1 MDYRTQKEL
10 LGETRLSALFSP
22 LLANRWLWLEAV
34 VIPVLGIGLCY
45 LVSPDDPFFVNK
57 GEFPWTWFAP
67 VLVALRY
74 GVMAGITGAAI
85 LLIGWWLI
93 MAGTPAEFPKLY
105 FLAGV
110 ILVMI
115 SGEYSTTWRTRLR
128 RVGEL
133 NAYLTERFTRIMNQ
147 LNVLRLS
154 HDALEHDLITQP
166 ATLRDALYEL
176 RMLMAS
182 RAAGGTLPAAQEIL
196 VLLAHHCQLEA
207 AAVYEITGGQYTQRA
222 RLGEPPQLKP
232 NDSLL
237 ECALERRTLAHLQTQ
252 DLRADLPTGHLVVAP
267 IITSGDQLLGVLV
280 VTRMPFFA
288 LNQDSLRVLS
298 LLLGLYADS
307 VVVSD
312 RVAEVMSQVPR
323 CPYDFAD
330 ELVKLMRLQRDYD
343 INSHIV
349 VLQFG
354 AHPERVDMILF
365 ATRLR
370 RRFDVQWQFGGA
382 EQQSTGIANLMPLAT
397 EVAVRGYLERMEVA
411 LRDRFGG
418 DFETLR
424 IRPYVISLQQHEPL
438 AVLGRIVSEE
448 PRVGTE
454 EVR

>member
-22 LLANRWLWLEAV
+22 LLANRWLWLEAIL
-34 VIPVLGIGLCY
+34 IPIIGIGLCW
-45 LVSPDDPFFVNK
+45 LVSPEDPFFINK

-74 GVMAGITGAAI
+74 GVMAGIISTSV
-85 LLIGWWLI
+85 LLIGWWLV
-93 MAGTPAEFPKLY
+93 MGGTDASFPKLY
-105 FLAGV
+105 FLAGL

-115 SGEYSTTWRTRLR
+115 AGEYSTTWRTRLR

-154 HDALEHDLITQP
+154 HDQLEHDLITQP

-176 RMLMAS
+176 RMLMAVRS
-182 RAAGGTLPAAQEIL
+182 SGGTLPAAQEIL
-196 VLLAHHCQLEA
+196 ILLAHHCQLEA
-207 AAVYEITGGQYTQRA
+207 AAVYEIVDGSYVQRA
-222 RLGEPPQLKP
+222 KLGDPPPVKS

-237 ECALERRTLAHLQTQ
+237 EYALEKRTLAHLQTEELGSVN
-252 DLRADLPTGHLVVAP
+252 DVPTEHLVVAP
-267 IITSGDQLLGVLV
+267 ILTSGDQLLGVLI

-288 LNQDSLRVLS
+288 LNEDTLRTLA

-312 RVAEVMSQVPR
+312 DVGQVMSRVPR

-330 ELVKLMRLQRDYD
+330 ELVKLIRMQRDFG

-370 RRFDVQWQFGGA
+370 RRFDVQWQFGGGDR
-382 EQQSTGIANLMPLAT
+382 ESTGIANLMPLASDI
-397 EVAVRGYLERMEVA
+397 AVRGYLERMESA
-411 LRDRFGG
+411 LKDRFGG
-418 DFETLR
+418 DFEVLQV
-424 IRPYVISLQQHEPL
+424 RPYVISMEQHDPL
-438 AVLGRIVSEE
+438 AVLGRIVSGE
-448 PRVGTE
+448 PAA
-454 EVR
+454 

>member
-22 LLANRWLWLEAV
+22 LLANRWLWLEAII
-34 VIPVLGIGLCY
+34 IPIIGIGLCY
-45 LVSPDDPFFVNK
+45 LVSPDDPFFINK

-74 GVMAGITGAAI
+74 GVMAGIASTAV
-85 LLIGWWLI
+85 LLIGWFLL
-93 MAGTPAEFPKLY
+93 AVPEAAFPKLY
-105 FLAGV
+105 FLAGL
-110 ILVMI
+110 IMVMI
-115 SGEYSTTWRTRLR
+115 AGEYSTTWRTRLR

-154 HDALEHDLITQP
+154 HDQLEHDLITQP

-176 RMLMAS
+176 RMLMAVRS
-182 RAAGGTLPAAQEIL
+182 SGASLPAAQEIL

-207 AAVYEITGGQYTQRA
+207 AAVYEIVDGSYVQRA
-222 RLGEPPQLKP
+222 RLGDPPTLKA

-237 ECALERRTLAHLQTQ
+237 EYALEKRTLAHLQTEEIAIGG
-252 DLRADLPTGHLVVAP
+252 DIPTEHLVVAP
-267 IITSGDQLLGVLV
+267 ILTSGDQLLGVLV

-288 LNQDSLRVLS
+288 LNEDTLRTLS

-312 RVAEVMSQVPR
+312 DVGQVMSRVPR

-330 ELVKLMRLQRDYD
+330 ELVKLIRMQRDFG
-343 INSHIV
+343 INSHV
-349 VLQFG
+349 VVMQFG
-354 AHPERVDMILF
+354 PHPERVDMILF

-370 RRFDVQWQFGGA
+370 RRFDVQWQFGGGDR
-382 EQQSTGIANLMPLAT
+382 ESTGIANLMPLASDI
-397 EVAVRGYLERMEVA
+397 AVRGYLERMEGA
-411 LRDRFGG
+411 LKDRFGG
-418 DFETLR
+418 DFEALHV
-424 IRPYVISLQQHEPL
+424 RPYVISMEQHDPL
-438 AVLGRIVSEE
+438 SVLGRIVTGESAA
-448 PRVGTE
+448 
-454 EVR
+454 

>member
-34 VIPVLGIGLCY
+34 TIPLLGIGLCW
-45 LVSPDDPFFVNK
+45 LVSPEDPFFVNK

-74 GVMAGITGAAI
+74 GVMAGITASAI
-85 LLIGWWLI
+85 LLAGWWLL
-93 MAGTPAEFPKLY
+93 APGDASFPKLY
-105 FLAGV
+105 FLAGL

-115 SGEYSTTWRTRLR
+115 AGEYSTTWRTRLR

-166 ATLRDALYEL
+166 ATLRDALYDL
-176 RMLMAS
+176 RMLMAARS
-182 RAAGGTLPAAQEIL
+182 TGMVLPAAQEIL
-196 VLLAHHCQLEA
+196 VLLANHCQLEA
-207 AAVYEITGGQYTQRA
+207 AAVYELVDGTYVQRA
-222 RLGEPPQLKP
+222 KLGDPPP
-232 NDSLL
+232 VRSNDALL
-237 ECALERRTLAHLQTQ
+237 EYALEKRALAHLQTEGLGK
-252 DLRADLPTGHLVVAP
+252 DIPTEHLVVAP

-288 LNQDSLRVLS
+288 LNEDTLRTLS

-312 RVAEVMSQVPR
+312 QVGQIMSEVPGVT
-323 CPYDFAD
+323 YDFAD
-330 ELVKLMRLQRDYD
+330 ELVKLMRLQRDFG
-343 INSHIV
+343 INSHCV

-354 AHPERVDMILF
+354 PHTERVDMILF

-382 EQQSTGIANLMPLAT
+382 ENQPTGIANLMPLASD
-397 EVAVRGYLERMEVA
+397 VAVRGYLERMEA
-411 LRDRFGG
+411 AMRDRFGG
-418 DFETLR
+418 DFEDLHV
-424 IRPYVISLQQHEPL
+424 RPYVISLEQHDPL
-438 AVLGRIVSEE
+438 AVLGRV
-448 PRVGTE
+448 VAGDAA
-454 EVR
+454 

>member
-22 LLANRWLWLEAV
+22 LLANRWLWVEAI
-34 VIPVLGIGLCY
+34 VIPILGVGLCY
-45 LVSPDDPFFVNK
+45 LASPEDPFFVNK

-67 VLVALRY
+67 MLVALRY
-74 GVMAGITGAAI
+74 GVMAGITASAI
-85 LLIGWWLI
+85 LLVGWFWLGPPG
-93 MAGTPAEFPKLY
+93 APFPKLY

-110 ILVMI
+110 IMVMI
-115 SGEYSTTWRTRLR
+115 AGEFSTTWRTRLR

-176 RMLMAS
+176 RMLMAVRRPS
-182 RAAGGTLPAAQEIL
+182 AGTALPAAQEIL

-207 AAVYEITGGQYTQRA
+207 AAIYEIDAGSYVQRA
-222 RLGEPPQLKP
+222 KLGEPPMVKG

-237 ECALERRTLAHLQTQ
+237 EYALEKRTLAHLQTE
-252 DLRADLPTGHLVVAP
+252 DIGKEIPTDHLVVAP
-267 IITSGDQLLGVLV
+267 ILTSADALLGVVV

-288 LNQDSLRVLS
+288 LNEDTLRTLS

-312 RVAEVMSQVPR
+312 SVGQVMTHVPGVT
-323 CPYDFAD
+323 YDFAD
-330 ELVKLMRLQRDYD
+330 ELVKLQRLQRDFG
-343 INSHIV
+343 INSHCV
-349 VLQFG
+349 VLQF
-354 AHPERVDMILF
+354 APHPERVDMILF

-370 RRFDVQWQFGGA
+370 RRFDVQWQFGGS
-382 EQQSTGIANLMPLAT
+382 ERQSTGIANLMPLASDT
-397 EVAVRGYLERMEVA
+397 AVRGYLERMEGA
-411 LRDRFGG
+411 LKDRFGG
-418 DFETLR
+418 DFQSLHV
-424 IRPYVISLQQHEPL
+424 RPYVISLEQHDPL
-438 AVLGRIVSEE
+438 AVLK
-448 PRVGTE
+448 RVVTGE
-454 EVR
+454 SS

>member
-34 VIPVLGIGLCY
+34 AIPVIGVALCV
-45 LVSPDDPFFVNK
+45 LASPEDPFFLRA
-57 GEFPWTWFAP
+57 EFPWTWFAP

-74 GVMAGITGAAI
+74 GVMAGIVGAAI
-85 LLIGWWLI
+85 LLGAWFVLIG
-93 MAGTPAEFPKLY
+93 TEVPFPKLY

-115 SGEYSTTWRTRLR
+115 CGEYSTTWRTRLR

-147 LNVLRLS
+147 LNVLRIS

-166 ATLRDALYEL
+166 ATLRDALHEL
-176 RMLMAS
+176 RLLMAS
-182 RAAGGTLPAAQEIL
+182 RGSGATLPAARELL
-196 VLLAHHCQLEA
+196 VLLANHCQLEA
-207 AAVYEITGGQYTQRA
+207 ATIYEVSGGTYIQRA
-222 RLGEPPQLKP
+222 RLGDPPPLRA

-237 ECALERRTLAHLQTQ
+237 EYALERRALGHLQTQ
-252 DLRADLPTGHLVVAP
+252 ELAGRELPTEHLVVAP
-267 IITSGDQLLGVLV
+267 IVTSGDQLIGVLV

-288 LNQDSLRVLS
+288 LNDDSLRVIS

-307 VVVSD
+307 VVVSHHV
-312 RVAEVMSQVPR
+312 REVMAQVR
-323 CPYDFAD
+323 GCPYEFAD
-330 ELVKLMRLQRDYD
+330 ELVKLGRLHHDYG

-354 AHPERVDMILF
+354 EHPERVDMMLF
-365 ATRLR
+365 TTRLR

-382 EQQSTGIANLMPLAT
+382 EHEVTGIANLMPLAS
-397 EVAVRGYLERMEVA
+397 ELAVRGYLERMESA
-411 LRDRFGG
+411 LRERFGS
-418 DFETLR
+418 DFEGLAV
-424 IRPYVISLQQHEPL
+424 RPYVISLEQHEPL
-438 AVLGRIVSEE
+438 AALARIVSGEASA
-448 PRVGTE
+448 
-454 EVR
+454 

>member
-22 LLANRWLWLEAV
+22 LLANRWLWLEAIL
-34 VIPVLGIGLCY
+34 IPILGIGLCW
-45 LVSPDDPFFVNK
+45 LVSPEDPFFINK

-74 GVMAGITGAAI
+74 GVMAGIVSTSV
-85 LLIGWWLI
+85 LLIGWWLL
-93 MAGTPAEFPKLY
+93 MGGTDAAFPKLY
-105 FLAGV
+105 FLAGL

-115 SGEYSTTWRTRLR
+115 AGEYSTTWRTRLR

-154 HDALEHDLITQP
+154 HDQLEHDLITQP

-176 RMLMAS
+176 RMLMAVRS
-182 RAAGGTLPAAQEIL
+182 SGGTLPAAQEIL

-207 AAVYEITGGQYTQRA
+207 AAVYEIVDGSYVQRA
-222 RLGEPPQLKP
+222 KLGDPPPVKS

-237 ECALERRTLAHLQTQ
+237 EYALEKRTLAHLQTEELGNVN
-252 DLRADLPTGHLVVAP
+252 DVPTEHLVVAP
-267 IITSGDQLLGVLV
+267 ILTSGDQLLGVLI

-288 LNQDSLRVLS
+288 LNEDTLRTLS

-312 RVAEVMSQVPR
+312 DVGQVMSRVPR

-330 ELVKLMRLQRDYD
+330 ELVKLIRMQRDFG

-370 RRFDVQWQFGGA
+370 RRFDVQWQFGGGDR
-382 EQQSTGIANLMPLAT
+382 ESTGIANLMPLASDI
-397 EVAVRGYLERMEVA
+397 AVRGYLERMESA
-411 LRDRFGG
+411 LKDRFGG
-418 DFETLR
+418 DFEVLHV
-424 IRPYVISLQQHEPL
+424 RPYVISMEQHDPL
-438 AVLGRIVSEE
+438 AVLGRIVTGE
-448 PRVGTE
+448 PAA
-454 EVR
+454 

>member
-34 VIPVLGIGLCY
+34 AIPVLGMGLCY
-45 LVSPDDPFFVNK
+45 LASPQDPFFIHS
-57 GEFPWTWFAP
+57 GEFSWAWFAP

-74 GVMAGITGAAI
+74 GVMAGITSSAV
-85 LLIGWWLI
+85 LLIAWFLI
-93 MAGTPAEFPKLY
+93 GAGPDVAFPKLF
-105 FLAGV
+105 FLGGV

-115 SGEYSTTWRTRLR
+115 AGEYSTTWRTRLR

-166 ATLRDALYEL
+166 ATLRDALFEL
-176 RMLMAS
+176 RLLMAS
-182 RAAGGTLPAAQEIL
+182 RGTAGTTLPAGGAGNPG
-196 VLLAHHCQLEA
+196 A
-207 AAVYEITGGQYTQRA
+207 ARAPLPARSGRDLRDRRRSYVQRA
-222 RLGEPPQLKP
+222 KLGEPAAGQEQRQP
-232 NDSLL
+232 
-237 ECALERRTLAHLQTQ
+237 ARIRTREAHA
-252 DLRADLPTGHLVVAP
+252 RAPADRGPRQGASPTEHLVVAP
-267 IITSGDQLLGVLV
+267 ILTSGDQLLGVLV

-288 LNQDSLRVLS
+288 LNEDTLRTLS

-312 RVAEVMSQVPR
+312 RVGQVMSQVPR

-330 ELVKLMRLQRDYD
+330 ELVKLIRMQRDFG

-354 AHPERVDMILF
+354 PTPSA
-365 ATRLR
+365 
-370 RRFDVQWQFGGA
+370 
-382 EQQSTGIANLMPLAT
+382 ST
-397 EVAVRGYLERMEVA
+397 
-411 LRDRFGG
+411 
-418 DFETLR
+418 
-424 IRPYVISLQQHEPL
+424 
-438 AVLGRIVSEE
+438 
-448 PRVGTE
+448 
-454 EVR
+454 

>member
-10 LGETRLSALFSP
+10 LGESRLSALFSP
-22 LLANRWLWLEAV
+22 LLANRWLWLEAI
-34 VIPVLGIGLCY
+34 VIPIIGMGLCW

-74 GVMAGITGAAI
+74 GVMAGIVSTGMM
-85 LLIGWWLI
+85 LIGWFVLLP
-93 MAGTPAEFPKLY
+93 PASEFPKLY
-105 FLAGV
+105 FLAGL

-115 SGEYSTTWRTRLR
+115 AGEYSTTWRTRLR

-154 HDALEHDLITQP
+154 HDQLEHDLITQP

-176 RMLMAS
+176 RMLMAVRS
-182 RAAGGTLPAAQEIL
+182 SGTSLPAAQEIL

-207 AAVYEITGGQYTQRA
+207 AAIYEIVDGSYVQRA
-222 RLGEPPQLKP
+222 KLGDPPPVKS

-237 ECALERRTLAHLQTQ
+237 EYALEKRALAHLQTE
-252 DLRADLPTGHLVVAP
+252 DLGQEGSPTEHLVVAP
-267 IITSGDQLLGVLV
+267 ILTSGDQLLGVLI

-288 LNQDSLRVLS
+288 LNEDTLRTLS

-312 RVAEVMSQVPR
+312 DVGQVMTRVPR

-330 ELVKLMRLQRDYD
+330 ELVKLIRMQKDFG
-343 INSHIV
+343 INSHVV

-354 AHPERVDMILF
+354 AHAERVDMILF

-370 RRFDVQWQFGGA
+370 RRFDVQWQFGGGDR
-382 EQQSTGIANLMPLAT
+382 ESTGIANLMPLASDI
-397 EVAVRGYLERMEVA
+397 AVRGYLERMESA
-411 LRDRFGG
+411 LKDRFSG
-418 DFETLR
+418 DFETLHV
-424 IRPYVISLQQHEPL
+424 RPYVISMEQHDPL
-438 AVLGRIVSEE
+438 SVLGRIVTGESAA
-448 PRVGTE
+448 
-454 EVR
+454 

>member
-10 LGETRLSALFSP
+10 LGESRLSALFSP
-22 LLANRWLWLEAV
+22 LLANRWLWLEAII
-34 VIPVLGIGLCY
+34 IPIIGMGLCW

-74 GVMAGITGAAI
+74 GVMAGVVSTGI
-85 LLIGWWLI
+85 MLVGWFLLLP
-93 MAGTPAEFPKLY
+93 AGSEFPKLY
-105 FLAGV
+105 FLAGL

-154 HDALEHDLITQP
+154 HDQLEHDLITQP

-176 RMLMAS
+176 RMLMAVRS
-182 RAAGGTLPAAQEIL
+182 SGTSLPAAQEIL

-207 AAVYEITGGQYTQRA
+207 AAIYEIVDGSYVQRA
-222 RLGEPPQLKP
+222 KLGDPPPVKS

-237 ECALERRTLAHLQTQ
+237 EYALEKRALAHLQTE
-252 DLRADLPTGHLVVAP
+252 DLGVDGSPTEHLVVAP
-267 IITSGDQLLGVLV
+267 ILTSGDQLLGVLI

-288 LNQDSLRVLS
+288 LNEDTLRTLS

-312 RVAEVMSQVPR
+312 DVGQVMTRVPR

-330 ELVKLMRLQRDYD
+330 ELVKLIRMQKDFR
-343 INSHIV
+343 INSHVV

-354 AHPERVDMILF
+354 PHPERVDMILF

-370 RRFDVQWQFGGA
+370 RRFDVQWQFGGGDR
-382 EQQSTGIANLMPLAT
+382 ESTGIANLMPLASDI
-397 EVAVRGYLERMEVA
+397 AVRGYLERMEGA
-411 LRDRFGG
+411 LKDRFGG
-418 DFETLR
+418 DFETLHV
-424 IRPYVISLQQHEPL
+424 RPYVISMEQHDPL
-438 AVLGRIVSEE
+438 SVLGRIVTGESAA
-448 PRVGTE
+448 
-454 EVR
+454 

>member
-34 VIPVLGIGLCY
+34 IIPVIGIGLCW
-45 LVSPDDPFFVNK
+45 LASPEDPFFINK

-74 GVMAGITGAAI
+74 GVMAGIASTGV
-85 LLIGWWLI
+85 LLIGWFFL
-93 MAGTPAEFPKLY
+93 ATPDAAFPKLY
-105 FLAGV
+105 FLAGL
-110 ILVMI
+110 IMVMI
-115 SGEYSTTWRTRLR
+115 AGEYSTTWRTRLR

-154 HDALEHDLITQP
+154 HDQLEHDLITQP

-176 RMLMAS
+176 RMLMAVRS
-182 RAAGGTLPAAQEIL
+182 TGASLPAAQEIL
-196 VLLAHHCQLEA
+196 ILLAHHCQLEA
-207 AAVYEITGGQYTQRA
+207 AAVYEIVDGSYVQRA
-222 RLGEPPQLKP
+222 KLGDPPPVKA

-237 ECALERRTLAHLQTQ
+237 EYALEKRTLAHLQTE
-252 DLRADLPTGHLVVAP
+252 DVAIGADLPTDHLVVAP
-267 IITSGDQLLGVLV
+267 ILTSGDQLLGVLV

-288 LNQDSLRVLS
+288 LNEDTLRTLS

-312 RVAEVMSQVPR
+312 DVGQVMTRVPR

-330 ELVKLMRLQRDYD
+330 ELVKLIRMQRDFG
-343 INSHIV
+343 INSHV
-349 VLQFG
+349 VVMQF
-354 AHPERVDMILF
+354 APHPERVDMILF

-370 RRFDVQWQFGGA
+370 RRFDVQWQFGGGDR
-382 EQQSTGIANLMPLAT
+382 ESTGIANLMPLASDI
-397 EVAVRGYLERMEVA
+397 AVRGYLERMEGA
-411 LRDRFGG
+411 LKDRFGG
-418 DFETLR
+418 DFETLHV
-424 IRPYVISLQQHEPL
+424 RPYVISMEQHDPL
-438 AVLGRIVSEE
+438 AVLGRIVTGESAA
-448 PRVGTE
+448 
-454 EVR
+454 

>member
-22 LLANRWLWLEAV
+22 LLANRWLWLEAAA
-34 VIPVLGIGLCY
+34 IPVIGIGLCY
-45 LVSPDDPFFVNK
+45 LASPEDPFFINK

-67 VLVALRY
+67 ILVALRY
-74 GVMAGITGAAI
+74 GVMAGITAAGV
-85 LLIGWWLI
+85 LLIGWWLLAP
-93 MAGTPAEFPKLY
+93 AGAAFPKLY

-115 SGEYSTTWRTRLR
+115 AGEFSTTWRTRLR

-176 RMLMAS
+176 RTLMGVRS
-182 RAAGGTLPAAQEIL
+182 SGTVLPAAQEIL
-196 VLLAHHCQLEA
+196 SLLANHSQLEA
-207 AAVYEITGGQYTQRA
+207 AAVYEIVDGSYVQRA
-222 RLGEPPQLKP
+222 KLGDPPPIKA

-237 ECALERRTLAHLQTQ
+237 EYALEKRTLAHLQTEELGK
-252 DLRADLPTGHLVVAP
+252 DIPTEHLVVAP
-267 IITSGDQLLGVLV
+267 ILTSGDQMLGVLV

-288 LNQDSLRVLS
+288 VNEDSLRVIS

-312 RVAEVMSQVPR
+312 RVGQVMTQVPGAS
-323 CPYDFAD
+323 YDFAD
-330 ELVKLMRLQRDYD
+330 ELVKLQRLQRDYG
-343 INSHIV
+343 INSHCV

-370 RRFDVQWQFGGA
+370 RRFDVQWQFGGG
-382 EQQSTGIANLMPLAT
+382 ERQSTGIANLMPLASDL
-397 EVAVRGYLERMEVA
+397 AVRGYLERMEGA
-411 LRDRFGG
+411 LKDRFGG
-418 DFETLR
+418 DFEALR
-424 IRPYVISLQQHEPL
+424 VRPYVISLEQHDPL
-438 AVLGRIVSEE
+438 AVLGRIVTGE
-448 PRVGTE
+448 PA
-454 EVR
+454 

>member
-10 LGETRLSALFSP
+10 LGESRLSALFSP
-22 LLANRWLWLEAV
+22 LLANRWLWLEAIL
-34 VIPVLGIGLCY
+34 IPIIGVGLCW
-45 LVSPDDPFFVNK
+45 LASPDDPFFINK

-74 GVMAGITGAAI
+74 GVMAGIVSTVI
-85 LLIGWWLI
+85 MLIGWFLLSSPG
-93 MAGTPAEFPKLY
+93 ADFPKLY
-105 FLAGV
+105 FLAGL

-115 SGEYSTTWRTRLR
+115 AGEYSTTWRTRLR

-154 HDALEHDLITQP
+154 HDQLEHDLITQP

-176 RMLMAS
+176 RMLMAVRS
-182 RAAGGTLPAAQEIL
+182 SGTSLPAAQEIL

-207 AAVYEITGGQYTQRA
+207 AAIYEIVEGSYVQRA
-222 RLGEPPQLKP
+222 KLGDPPPVKS

-237 ECALERRTLAHLQTQ
+237 EYALEKRALAHLQTE
-252 DLRADLPTGHLVVAP
+252 DLGVEGSPTEHLVVAP
-267 IITSGDQLLGVLV
+267 ILTSGDQLLGVLI

-288 LNQDSLRVLS
+288 LNEDTLRTLS

-312 RVAEVMSQVPR
+312 DVGQVMTRVPR

-330 ELVKLMRLQRDYD
+330 ELVKLMRMQHDFG
-343 INSHIV
+343 INSHVV
-349 VLQFG
+349 VLQF
-354 AHPERVDMILF
+354 APHPERVDMILF

-370 RRFDVQWQFGGA
+370 RRFDVQWQFGGGDR
-382 EQQSTGIANLMPLAT
+382 ESTGIANLMPLASDI
-397 EVAVRGYLERMEVA
+397 AVRGYLERMESA
-411 LRDRFGG
+411 LKDRFGG
-418 DFETLR
+418 DFETLQV
-424 IRPYVISLQQHEPL
+424 RPYVISLEQHDPL
-438 AVLGRIVSEE
+438 SVLGRIVTGESAA
-448 PRVGTE
+448 
-454 EVR
+454 

>member
-34 VIPVLGIGLCY
+34 TIPLLGIGLCW
-45 LVSPDDPFFVNK
+45 LVSPEDPFFVNK

-74 GVMAGITGAAI
+74 GVMAGITGSAI
-85 LLIGWWLI
+85 LLGGWWLL
-93 MAGTPAEFPKLY
+93 APPEAPFPKLY

-115 SGEYSTTWRTRLR
+115 AGEYSTTWRTRLR

-166 ATLRDALYEL
+166 ATLRDALYDL
-176 RMLMAS
+176 RMLMAA
-182 RAAGGTLPAAQEIL
+182 RNPGTVLPAAQEIL
-196 VLLAHHCQLEA
+196 VLLANHCQLEA
-207 AAVYEITGGQYTQRA
+207 AAVYELVDGTYVQRA
-222 RLGEPPQLKP
+222 KLGDPPP
-232 NDSLL
+232 VRTNDSLL
-237 ECALERRTLAHLQTQ
+237 EYALEKRALAHLQTEELGR
-252 DLRADLPTGHLVVAP
+252 DIPTEHLVVAP
-267 IITSGDQLLGVLV
+267 IVTSGDQLLGVLV

-288 LNQDSLRVLS
+288 LNEDTLRTLS

-312 RVAEVMSQVPR
+312 QVGPIMSQVPGIT
-323 CPYDFAD
+323 YDFAD
-330 ELVKLMRLQRDYD
+330 ELVKLMRLQRDYG
-343 INSHIV
+343 INSHCV

-354 AHPERVDMILF
+354 PHAERVDMILF

-370 RRFDVQWQFGGA
+370 RRFDVQWQ
-382 EQQSTGIANLMPLAT
+382 
-397 EVAVRGYLERMEVA
+397 
-411 LRDRFGG
+411 
-418 DFETLR
+418 
-424 IRPYVISLQQHEPL
+424 
-438 AVLGRIVSEE
+438 
-448 PRVGTE
+448 
-454 EVR
+454 

>member
-34 VIPVLGIGLCY
+34 LIPVIGIGLCW
-45 LVSPDDPFFVNK
+45 LVSPDDPFFINK
-57 GEFPWTWFAP
+57 GEFPWAWFAP

-74 GVMAGITGAAI
+74 GVMAGIASTGVM
-85 LLIGWWLI
+85 LIAYFFLRS
-93 MAGTPAEFPKLY
+93 PDAEFPKLY
-105 FLAGV
+105 FLAGL

-115 SGEYSTTWRTRLR
+115 AGEYSTTWRTRLR

-154 HDALEHDLITQP
+154 HDQLEHDLITQP

-176 RMLMAS
+176 RMLMAVRS
-182 RAAGGTLPAAQEIL
+182 SGATLPAAQEIL

-207 AAVYEITGGQYTQRA
+207 AAIYEIVEGSYVQRA
-222 RLGEPPQLKP
+222 KLGDPPPVKP

-237 ECALERRTLAHLQTQ
+237 EYALEKRALAHLQTEGLGEQ
-252 DLRADLPTGHLVVAP
+252 IPTEHLVVAP
-267 IITSGDQLLGVLV
+267 ILTSGDQLLGVLV

-288 LNQDSLRVLS
+288 LNEDTLRTLA

-312 RVAEVMSQVPR
+312 DVGQVMQRVPR

-330 ELVKLMRLQRDYD
+330 ELVKLVRMQRDFG
-343 INSHIV
+343 INSHVV

-354 AHPERVDMILF
+354 PHPERVDMILF

-370 RRFDVQWQFGGA
+370 RRFDVQWQFGGGDR
-382 EQQSTGIANLMPLAT
+382 ESTGIANLMPLASDI
-397 EVAVRGYLERMEVA
+397 AVRGYLERMEGA
-411 LRDRFGG
+411 IKDRFRG
-418 DFETLR
+418 DFETLHV
-424 IRPYVISLQQHEPL
+424 RPYVISMEQHDPL
-438 AVLGRIVSEE
+438 AVLGRVVTGE
-448 PRVGTE
+448 PAA
-454 EVR
+454 

>member
-22 LLANRWLWLEAV
+22 LLANRWLWVEAI
-34 VIPVLGIGLCY
+34 VIPVLGIALCW
-45 LVSPDDPFFVNK
+45 LASPEDPFFINK

-67 VLVALRY
+67 ILVALRY
-74 GVMAGITGAAI
+74 GVMAGITASAI
-85 LLIGWWLI
+85 LLIGWFLLGP
-93 MAGTPAEFPKLY
+93 AGAAFPKLY

-115 SGEYSTTWRTRLR
+115 AGEFSTTWRTRLR

-176 RMLMAS
+176 RMLMAVRQPS
-182 RAAGGTLPAAQEIL
+182 TTGTNLPAAQEIL

-207 AAVYEITGGQYTQRA
+207 AAVYEIEGGSYVQRA
-222 RLGEPPQLKP
+222 KLGEPPMVKT

-237 ECALERRTLAHLQTQ
+237 EYALEKRTLAHLQTE
-252 DLRADLPTGHLVVAP
+252 DVGKEIPTEHLVVAP
-267 IITSGDQLLGVLV
+267 ILTSGDQLLGVVV

-288 LNQDSLRVLS
+288 LNEDTLRTLS

-312 RVAEVMSQVPR
+312 SVGQVMTHVPGVT
-323 CPYDFAD
+323 YDFAD
-330 ELVKLMRLQRDYD
+330 ELVKLQRLQRDFG
-343 INSHIV
+343 INSHCV

-354 AHPERVDMILF
+354 PHAERVDMILF

-370 RRFDVQWQFGGA
+370 RRFDVQWQFGGG
-382 EQQSTGIANLMPLAT
+382 ERQSTGIANLMPLASDT
-397 EVAVRGYLERMEVA
+397 AVRGYLERMEGA
-411 LRDRFGG
+411 LKDRFGG
-418 DFETLR
+418 DFESLQV
-424 IRPYVISLQQHEPL
+424 RPYVISLEQHDPL
-438 AVLGRIVSEE
+438 AVLGRIVTGESS
-448 PRVGTE
+448 
-454 EVR
+454 

>member
-22 LLANRWLWLEAV
+22 LLANRWLWVEAI
-34 VIPVLGIGLCY
+34 VIPIIGIGLSW
-45 LVSPDDPFFVNK
+45 LASPEDPFFINK

-67 VLVALRY
+67 VLVAMRY
-74 GVMAGITGAAI
+74 GVMAGITSSAI
-85 LLIGWWLI
+85 LLIGWFLLGP
-93 MAGTPAEFPKLY
+93 AGAPFPKLY

-115 SGEYSTTWRTRLR
+115 AGEYSTTWRTRLR

-176 RMLMAS
+176 RMLMAV
-182 RAAGGTLPAAQEIL
+182 RNPAATGTKLPAAQEIL

-207 AAVYEITGGQYTQRA
+207 AAMYEIDGATYVQRGK
-222 RLGEPPQLKP
+222 LGDPPPVKA

-237 ECALERRTLAHLQTQ
+237 EYALEKRTLAHLQTEELGQ
-252 DLRADLPTGHLVVAP
+252 DIPTDHLVVAP
-267 IITSGDQLLGVLV
+267 ILTSGDQLLGVLV
-280 VTRMPFFA
+280 VTRLPFFA
-288 LNQDSLRVLS
+288 LNEDTLRTLA

-307 VVVSD
+307 VVVSEQ
-312 RVAEVMSQVPR
+312 VGEVMTHVPGVT
-323 CPYDFAD
+323 YDFAD
-330 ELVKLMRLQRDYD
+330 ELVKLMRLQRDFG
-343 INSHIV
+343 INSHCV
-349 VLQFG
+349 AMQFG

-370 RRFDVQWQFGGA
+370 RRFDVQWQFGGG
-382 EQQSTGIANLMPLAT
+382 ERQSTGIANLMPLASDT
-397 EVAVRGYLERMEVA
+397 AVRGYLERMEMA
-411 LRDRFGG
+411 LKDRFGG

-424 IRPYVISLQQHEPL
+424 VRPYVISLEQHDPL
-438 AVLGRIVSEE
+438 AVLGRILTGESS
-448 PRVGTE
+448 
-454 EVR
+454 

>member
-22 LLANRWLWLEAV
+22 LLANRWLWLEAL
-34 VIPVLGIGLCY
+34 VIPVIGLGLCW

-74 GVMAGITGAAI
+74 GVMAGIASTGVM
-85 LLIGWWLI
+85 LIGWFLL
-93 MAGTPAEFPKLY
+93 TPPEAAFPKLY
-105 FLAGV
+105 FLAGL
-110 ILVMI
+110 IMVMI
-115 SGEYSTTWRTRLR
+115 AGEYSTTWRTRLR

-154 HDALEHDLITQP
+154 HDQLEHDLITQP

-176 RMLMAS
+176 RMLMAVRS
-182 RAAGGTLPAAQEIL
+182 SGATLPAAQEIL

-207 AAVYEITGGQYTQRA
+207 AAIYEIADGSYVQRA
-222 RLGEPPQLKP
+222 KLGDPPPIKP

-237 ECALERRTLAHLQTQ
+237 EYALEKRTLAHLQTE
-252 DLRADLPTGHLVVAP
+252 DIAIGGDIPTDHLVVAP
-267 IITSGDQLLGVLV
+267 ILTSGDQLLGVLV
-280 VTRMPFFA
+280 VTRLPFFA
-288 LNQDSLRVLS
+288 LNEDTLRTMS

-312 RVAEVMSQVPR
+312 DVGQVMTRVPR

-330 ELVKLMRLQRDYD
+330 ELVKLVRMQRDFG
-343 INSHIV
+343 INSHVV
-349 VLQFG
+349 VLQFQP
-354 AHPERVDMILF
+354 HPERVDMILF

-370 RRFDVQWQFGGA
+370 RRFDVQWQFGGG
-382 EQQSTGIANLMPLAT
+382 ERESTGIANLMPLASDI
-397 EVAVRGYLERMEVA
+397 AVRGYLERMEGAVKE
-411 LRDRFGG
+411 RFGG
-418 DFETLR
+418 DFETLHV
-424 IRPYVISLQQHEPL
+424 RPYVISMEQHDPL
-438 AVLGRIVSEE
+438 AVLGRIVTGESQA
-448 PRVGTE
+448 
-454 EVR
+454 

>member
-10 LGETRLSALFSP
+10 LGESRLSALFSP
-22 LLANRWLWLEAV
+22 LLANRWLWLEAII
-34 VIPVLGIGLCY
+34 IPIIGMGLCW
-45 LVSPDDPFFVNK
+45 LVSPDDPFFINK

-74 GVMAGITGAAI
+74 GVMAGIVSTGI
-85 LLIGWWLI
+85 MLIGWFLLLPS
-93 MAGTPAEFPKLY
+93 GTEFPKLY
-105 FLAGV
+105 FLAGL

-154 HDALEHDLITQP
+154 HDQLEHDLITQP

-176 RMLMAS
+176 RMLMAVRS
-182 RAAGGTLPAAQEIL
+182 SGTSLPAAQEIL

-207 AAVYEITGGQYTQRA
+207 AAVYEIVDGSYVQRA
-222 RLGEPPQLKP
+222 KLGDPPPVKS

-237 ECALERRTLAHLQTQ
+237 EYALEKRALAHLQTE
-252 DLRADLPTGHLVVAP
+252 DLGSEGSPTEHLVVAP
-267 IITSGDQLLGVLV
+267 ILTSGDQLLGVLI

-288 LNQDSLRVLS
+288 LNEDTLRTLS

-312 RVAEVMSQVPR
+312 DVGQVMTRVPR

-330 ELVKLMRLQRDYD
+330 ELVKLIRMQRDFG

-354 AHPERVDMILF
+354 PHAERVDMILF

-370 RRFDVQWQFGGA
+370 RRFDVQWQFGGGDR
-382 EQQSTGIANLMPLAT
+382 ESTGIANLMPLASDI
-397 EVAVRGYLERMEVA
+397 AVRGYLERMESA
-411 LRDRFGG
+411 LKDRFGG
-418 DFETLR
+418 DFETLYV
-424 IRPYVISLQQHEPL
+424 RPYVISMEQHDPL
-438 AVLGRIVSEE
+438 AVLGRIVTGESSA
-448 PRVGTE
+448 
-454 EVR
+454 

>member
-10 LGETRLSALFSP
+10 LGESRLSALFSP
-22 LLANRWLWLEAV
+22 LLANRWLWLEAII
-34 VIPVLGIGLCY
+34 IPIIGMGLCW
-45 LVSPDDPFFVNK
+45 LVSPDDPFFINK

-74 GVMAGITGAAI
+74 GVMAGIVSTGI
-85 LLIGWWLI
+85 MLIGWFLLLPS
-93 MAGTPAEFPKLY
+93 GTEFPKLY
-105 FLAGV
+105 FLAGL

-154 HDALEHDLITQP
+154 HDQLEHDLITQP

-176 RMLMAS
+176 RMLMAVRS
-182 RAAGGTLPAAQEIL
+182 SGTSLPAAQEIL

-207 AAVYEITGGQYTQRA
+207 AAVYEIVDGSYVQRA
-222 RLGEPPQLKP
+222 KLGDPPPVKS

-237 ECALERRTLAHLQTQ
+237 EYALEKRALAHLQTE
-252 DLRADLPTGHLVVAP
+252 DLGTEGSPTEHLVVAP
-267 IITSGDQLLGVLV
+267 ILTSGDQLLGVLI

-288 LNQDSLRVLS
+288 LNEDTLRTLS

-312 RVAEVMSQVPR
+312 DVGQVMTRVPR

-330 ELVKLMRLQRDYD
+330 ELVKLIRMQRDFG

-354 AHPERVDMILF
+354 PHAERVDMILF

-370 RRFDVQWQFGGA
+370 RRFDVQWQFGGGDR
-382 EQQSTGIANLMPLAT
+382 ESTGIANLMPLASDI
-397 EVAVRGYLERMEVA
+397 AVRGYLERMESA
-411 LRDRFGG
+411 LKDRFGG
-418 DFETLR
+418 DFETLHV
-424 IRPYVISLQQHEPL
+424 RPYVISMEQHDPL
-438 AVLGRIVSEE
+438 AVLGRIVTGESSA
-448 PRVGTE
+448 
-454 EVR
+454 

>member
-34 VIPVLGIGLCY
+34 VIPVIAIGLCY
-45 LVSPDDPFFVNK
+45 LASPQDPFFINK
-57 GEFPWTWFAP
+57 GEFPWTWFGP

-74 GVMAGITGAAI
+74 GVMAGVTSSGI
-85 LLIGWWLI
+85 LLIAWFLL
-93 MAGTPAEFPKLY
+93 AGPDAAFPKLY
-105 FLAGV
+105 FLAGL

-115 SGEYSTTWRTRLR
+115 AGEYSTTWRTRLR

-154 HDALEHDLITQP
+154 HDQLEHDLITQP

-176 RMLMAS
+176 RMLMAVRTS
-182 RAAGGTLPAAQEIL
+182 GAVLPAAHEIL
-196 VLLAHHCQLEA
+196 VLLSQHCQLEA
-207 AAVYEITGGQYTQRA
+207 AAMYEISNGGYVQRA
-222 RLGEPPQLKP
+222 RLGDPPPLKA

-237 ECALERRTLAHLQTQ
+237 EYALEKRTLAHLQTE
-252 DLRADLPTGHLVVAP
+252 DVGSALPTEHLVAAP
-267 IITSGDQLLGVLV
+267 VITSGDQLLGVLV

-288 LNQDSLRVLS
+288 LNEDTLRTLS

-312 RVAEVMSQVPR
+312 EVGQVMSRVPR

-330 ELVKLMRLQRDYD
+330 ELVKLMRMQRDYGID
-343 INSHIV
+343 SHIV
-349 VLQFG
+349 VLQF
-354 AHPERVDMILF
+354 APHPERIDMILF

-370 RRFDVQWQFGGA
+370 RRFDVQWQFGGGEA
-382 EQQSTGIANLMPLAT
+382 ESTGIANLMPLAS
-397 EVAVRGYLERMEVA
+397 EAAVRGYLERMEAA
-411 LRDRFGG
+411 LRERFGG
-418 DFETLR
+418 SFEALR
-424 IRPYVISLQQHEPL
+424 VRPYVVSMEQHDPL
-438 AVLGRIVSEE
+438 AVLGRIA
-448 PRVGTE
+448 TE
-454 EVR
+454 EASA